1 MGPPATG
8 GLHLLSPRPPK
19 LPVIVTLDP
28 SLVLAAESPSSR
40 LKALFDLGKRLL
52 EREDPE
58 QVMLGIHETILD
70 HFMPERSCV
79 LRVTRDGSV
88 RPISSTG
95 FNLTGPQENWALS
108 QPVMRKVR
116 DTGHSVLATD
126 VMKDAPEEGAPHR
139 PKLRLCSVLCAPLG
153 RAPVRGLLY
162 LDSREGRGR
171 TYHRDDLDFLT
182 ALSVHASLIVD
193 RAYALARAKKAT
205 DVQ

>member
-1 MGPPATG
+1 M
-8 GLHLLSPRPPK
+8 SPRPPK

-28 SLVLAAESPSSR
+28 SLVLAAEGASSR

-58 QVMLGIHETILD
+58 QVLLGIHETILD

-79 LRVTRDGSV
+79 LRVSRDGSV

-95 FNLTGPQENWALS
+95 FNLTGAPDTWPLS

-126 VMKDAPEEGAPHR
+126 VTKDAPEDAAPQA
-139 PKLRLCSVLCAPLG
+139 PKLRLRSVLCAPLG

-193 RAYALARAKKAT
+193 RAYAYARAKKNARPP
-205 DVQ
+205 Q